1 MTVCTY
7 CRDKVDPMHVAVVDI
22 GKPNK
27 NLGWAVV
34 GSSPSE
40 GTDLDEFIS
49 NVAEALMHGPVALGF
64 EAPMYLLARDQPDEL
79 TKARSGECVDGIN
92 RPFSA
97 GAGAAV
103 TVTALVVVPYVLAS
117 LRRKAPSVQATLD
130 WRSYLGRPEG
140 LLLFEAFV
148 TNQKKNADTRHI
160 EDAKLA
166 ATRLYRDVS
175 EGVLPTSAVTE
186 PDCLNL
192 LGAMMLRTG
201 WTNDLGVLKEE
212 CLVERPVQEHL

>member
-1 MTVCTY
+1 
-7 CRDKVDPMHVAVVDI
+7 MHVAVVDK

-27 NLGWAVV
+27 NLGWSVV

-40 GTDLDEFIS
+40 GTDLDEFVSEI
-49 NVAEALMHGPVALGF
+49 AKALSLGPLALGF
-64 EAPMYLLARDQPDEL
+64 EAPMYLPARNLPDDL
-79 TKARSGECVDGIN
+79 TKARVGECVDGIN

-117 LRRKAPSVQATLD
+117 LRNLAPSVRATLD
-130 WRSYLGRPEG
+130 WRDYLRRPDG

-148 TNQKKNADTRHI
+148 TNQKKSADTRHV
-160 EDAKLA
+160 EDARLA
-166 ATRLYRDVS
+166 AMSLYHDVS
-175 EGVLPTSAVTE
+175 SGVLPTSAVAE
-186 PDCLNL
+186 SDCFNL

-201 WTNDLGVLKEE
+201 WTNDLRVLREE
-212 CLVERPVQEHL
+212 CLVVRPSHNQS